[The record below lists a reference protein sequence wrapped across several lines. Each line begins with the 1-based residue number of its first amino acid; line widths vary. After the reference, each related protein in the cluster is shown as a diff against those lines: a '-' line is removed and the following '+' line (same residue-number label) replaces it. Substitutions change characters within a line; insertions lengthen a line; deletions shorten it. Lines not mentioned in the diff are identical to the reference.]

1 VTAIPLP
8 SRSVAL
14 RPLAL
19 PAEHGGWGFLC
30 EPILLGMLVA
40 PSWGGG
46 LVAAAALFGFLARH
60 PLKLAFQDAVRGR
73 RYPRTFWC
81 RALAASYLLAAL
93 LSLAGAVALSGTGLL
108 APFALALP
116 FAALQA
122 WRDAKNHGRELL
134 AEVSGAVAMAS
145 TVAAIAIA
153 GGAGTQVAC
162 GLAGILI
169 ARFVPAI
176 LYVRALLGRLPAWRA
191 WAAHVVALGAI
202 ASYARPLAVAAM
214 AVLLLRAAWGL
225 THEPPR
231 AKVIGWREIAFGVG
245 TVVLVA
251 IR

>member
-1 VTAIPLP
+1 MTAVPLP

-19 PAEHGGWGFLC
+19 PAEHGGWGFLA
-30 EPILLGMLVA
+30 EPILLGLLVA
-40 PSWGGG
+40 PSWNGA

-81 RALAASYLLAAL
+81 RALAASYLIAAL
-93 LSLAGAVALSGTGLL
+93 LLLSGAVVMSGTAMLV
-108 APFALALP
+108 PFALAMP

-122 WRDAKNHGRELL
+122 WRDAKNHGRELI

-145 TVAAIAIA
+145 TVTAIAIA
-153 GGAGTQVAC
+153 GGAGTGMAY
-162 GLAGILI
+162 GLAGIMI

-176 LYVRALLGRLPAWRA
+176 LYVRALLGRLPAWCA
-191 WAAHVVALGAI
+191 WTAHFGALGAI
-202 ASYARPLAVAAM
+202 ASYAAPLAVAAM
-214 AVLLLRAAWGL
+214 VVLLMRAAWGL

-231 AKVIGWREIAFGVG
+231 AKTIGWREIAFGVV
-245 TVVLVA
+245 TAVLVA
-251 IR
+251 IS